1 MKRFA
6 IRFNAPVVLSFAIL
20 SLLVLVLD
28 SATGGAS
35 TARLFCVYRAPLT
48 DPLTYVRFFTHVLGH
63 SGYSHYMGNM
73 LLLLLVGPGL
83 EEKYGSRNLL
93 LTIAITAFATGLVQ
107 FLLFPHSALLGASGV
122 VFMMIVLSSFTEM
135 KKGGIPLTML
145 LVVALYL
152 GSEIADGLTKTDNV
166 SHLTHIVGGVSGIVF
181 GFRLAGRRKD
191 SPPPTKQPRSPPEP
205 ADCGACALPYCRA
218 GSAARA
224 AACSASFLL
233 LPVPVP
239 AVWPLSSTAQ
249 VNSLA

>member
-6 IRFNAPVVLSFAIL
+6 IRFNAPVVLSFALI

-93 LTIAITAFATGLVQ
+93 LTIVITAFATGLVQ
-107 FLLFPHSALLGASGV
+107 FLLFPHSALLGAQRRGV
-122 VFMMIVLSSFTEM
+122 YDDRPVLLYGDEEGRHSSDHAA
-135 KKGGIPLTML
+135 GGGPVLRQRDRRRPDQNRQR
-145 LVVALYL
+145 VP
-152 GSEIADGLTKTDNV
+152 SDP
-166 SHLTHIVGGVSGIVF
+166 HC
-181 GFRLAGRRKD
+181 GRRERHRVRLPAGPGEK
-191 SPPPTKQPRSPPEP
+191 TLRKRPE
-205 ADCGACALPYCRA
+205 
-218 GSAARA
+218 SF
-224 AACSASFLL
+224 SFLL
-233 LPVPVP
+233 AKSVL
-239 AVWPLSSTAQ
+239 
-249 VNSLA
+249 